1 MKLSLNLVES
11 NGEIQNAILAA
22 LLPDITSY
30 MNKAFVK
37 IKAELPIIVENSIR
51 SSPEYLSLLSG
62 KLRLEFGIPDA
73 ISKVLGLINI
83 WISNIEYNYQPPK
96 IQSLSIRSKLNI
108 GLVRSDY
115 SDVLGSDFAEVMD
128 QSGYTLPWL
137 KWLLLDGNYLIVPN
151 HQVIIGPSKSSRT
164 GFAVMRKSNAG
175 WKVPSEFAGTEDDNW
190 ITRSLDSAAPEI
202 ENMLDRALS

>member
-1 MKLSLNLVES
+1 MKLSLDLIES
-11 NGEIQNAILAA
+11 NAQIQNDILNA
-22 LLPDITSY
+22 LLPDITNY
-30 MNKAFVK
+30 MNKGIAK
-37 IKAELPIIVENSIR
+37 IRAELPTIVENSIR

-83 WISNIEYNYQPPK
+83 WINNIQYTYQAPR
-96 IQSLSIRSKLNI
+96 IQSQSIRSKIKIELI
-108 GLVRSDY
+108 RADY
-115 SDVLGSDFAEVMD
+115 GDVLGSDFAEVLD
-128 QSGYTLPWL
+128 QSGYSLPWL

-151 HQVIIGPSKSSRT
+151 HQVVIGPSRSSRT

-190 ITRSLDSAAPEI
+190 ITRALDSAEPEI
-202 ENMLDRALS
+202 ENLLDRALS